1 MIPDPDRP
9 APVTPA
15 GIAAALLFVLLV
27 AWLALRQQDAPR
39 PLPAPV
45 DAPATQFA
53 AGRALAHL
61 AVLAQTP
68 RPIASDANRRARGY
82 IVEQLRA
89 LGLDPQVQRATVQK
103 NYVDYNANYEA
114 IVGVVHNVLV
124 RLPGT
129 SPDRLRRPAL
139 LAAVHYDS
147 APTSVGAAKGAPAAA
162 LLEMLRA
169 LGMGPRLANDVI
181 VLFADGERAG
191 GLGMQAFAE
200 QHPWARDVGLALRFD
215 AGGSGGPLMLYN
227 TRGANVATIDG
238 WRRAAPGVRGSSLMH
253 EIHQLAPGAL
263 RIGALDRLD
272 APILQFANT
281 GLPLDRDGE
290 RDSIARLDGST
301 VQQTGEAM
309 LRLVRQFGMQ
319 ALDPRLAR
327 PQVYFELPF
336 GAMVHYSGEVVW
348 PLARLTCLLLFGAA
362 CLAYQRTGLRYVPFL
377 QAAFVVPAIAVA
389 LGIGAW
395 QLWMHVPDL
404 HRVWNPAAP
413 QSARHALY
421 YLLGVCALAAA
432 VFIVAQRRLQRL
444 TGTTAAALAALV
456 ALTLVLLLASW
467 LAPGASYL
475 VAWPL
480 IAALACFAALHA
492 RRIAAWPP
500 NARLALLLAG
510 SAPAMLLVLP
520 ALRDSFLVLSPQ
532 RMNLPVAMLALLL
545 GVSTVLLALHARRY
559 VARALLLAGLG
570 SLALAGTAEEFEE
583 TPPVRA
589 NRLVYYKDMPTWDA
603 YWLKPAGPLD
613 AWERRLFANLSRPH
627 YFVNVFGWERP
638 EQWYA
643 WAPRTGLEFPFI
655 RILRNGKA
663 PDRHADFTLVS
674 KNRAPEIR
682 LEVIG
687 ARALRTT
694 MNGRVLTD
702 KEAKTLKIVVYG
714 MEDELLHFRIDVL
727 GDPIFGVRVE
737 EIVPGLPEHLLPPRP
752 VDAAPLIPLS
762 GTSVSADTLWFY

>member
-39 PLPAPV
+39 PPPAPV
-45 DAPATQFA
+45 DAPAAQFS

-139 LAAVHYDS
+139 LVAVHYDS
-147 APTSVGAAKGAPAAA
+147 APASVGAAKGAPAAA

-169 LGMGPRLANDVI
+169 LRMGPRLANDVI

-215 AGGSGGPLMLYN
+215 AGGSGGPLVLYN
-227 TRGANVATIDG
+227 TRGANVATIDA

-272 APILQFANT
+272 APILQFANM

-309 LRLVRQFGMQ
+309 LRLVRQFGMR

-362 CLAYQRTGLRYVPFL
+362 CLAWQRAGLRYVPFL

-456 ALTLVLLLASW
+456 TLTLVLLLASW

-510 SAPAMLLVLP
+510 SAPAILLVLP

-627 YFVNVFGWERP
+627 YFVNVFGWEKP

-694 MNGRVLTD
+694 MSGRVLTD

-727 GDPIFGVRVE
+727 GNPIFGVRVE